1 MKQTTFFKLFVSYLL
16 ITIALTGLIL
26 IFSFRTIKDHYINAL
41 ANNLKNIGNTFAW
54 EITPL
59 LEWKK
64 FQELDSLVKVIGDK
78 LDMRLTVINPDGT
91 VIADSKTNP
100 KLMENHSNR
109 PEIIQALNYQTGR
122 SIRYSQTLKEAML
135 YVAVPII
142 KEKAVL
148 GVLRA
153 SLELKAINV
162 LLNSLRTKILRI
174 ALVIVILSILVGIIL
189 SQSFAQPIKE
199 LVNAA
204 RQVASGD
211 FGVKVFFKKP
221 DELKELADSFNYM
234 TEQIKNSF
242 NELARQK
249 DELNTII
256 TSIPEGFVVI
266 DEKGRIRLSNE
277 GFKKIVHDDSVNGKF
292 YWEIVREPNF
302 SEKLKQVKDEK
313 TNLTVELE
321 FNDRVFL
328 TSFAFLPAK
337 DEVVVILHDI
347 TEFRKLERIKRDFV
361 LSASHEL
368 KTPLTAIKGYL
379 ETLGEKLFKEGRRT
393 RKVLDEA
400 NQYFAI
406 IKRHTERLINIVE
419 DLLLLAKLE
428 EKATEP
434 NFEPIDLKSIIENV
448 KTILEPRFKE
458 KKIAFKITIEDNL
471 PFIQGDAFKLEQM
484 FFNLV
489 DNALKFTEKG
499 EVEIK
504 ARRLNRDI
512 KIEVKD
518 TGIGIAKEHLPRI
531 FERFYVV
538 DKSHSR
544 KLGSTGLGLAIV
556 KHIVLLHQGK
566 IDVESTLGK
575 GTRFIIILPIS

>member
-1 MKQTTFFKLFVSYLL
+1 MKQTTFFKLFLGYLL
-16 ITIALTGLIL
+16 ITIALAGLIL

-41 ANNLKNIGNTFAW
+41 ANNLKNISNTFAW

-59 LEWKK
+59 LERKK
-64 FQELDSLVKVIGDK
+64 FQELDFWVKVIGDK

-91 VIADSKTNP
+91 VIADSKTDP

-109 PEIIQALNYQTGR
+109 PEIVQALNLQTGK

-148 GVLRA
+148 GVFRT

-162 LLNSLRTKILRI
+162 LFNSLRTKILRI

-204 RQVASGD
+204 RRVASGD
-211 FGVKVFFKKP
+211 FGVKVFLKKS
-221 DELKELADSFNYM
+221 DELKELGDSFNYM

-266 DEKGRIRLSNE
+266 DKKGRIRLSNE
-277 GFKKIVHDDSVNGKF
+277 GFKKIVRDGSVNGKF
-292 YWEIVREPNF
+292 YWEVVREPNF
-302 SEKLKQVKDEK
+302 GAKLKQIKEEK

-337 DEVVVILHDI
+337 DDVVVILHDI

-368 KTPLTAIKGYL
+368 RTPLTAIKGYL
-379 ETLGEKLFKEGRRT
+379 ETLEGKLFKEGRRPS
-393 RKVLDEA
+393 KFLDEA

-406 IKRHTERLINIVE
+406 IKRHTERLINIVQ

-428 EKATEP
+428 EKAIES
-434 NFEPIDLKSIIENV
+434 NFEPIDLKSIIKNV
-448 KTILEPRFKE
+448 KTIFEPRFKE

-499 EVEIK
+499 EVAIN
-504 ARRLNRDI
+504 ARRLNQDI

-518 TGIGIAKEHLPRI
+518 TGIGIAKEHLARI

-544 KLGSTGLGLAIV
+544 KLGGTGLGLAIV

-575 GTRFIIILPIS
+575 GTRFIITLPIR